1 MHVRKYEYSRINRN
15 VFNEKT
21 MATIAEKMAV
31 SLEELRKLQEQH
43 PCVVLQGTKEIGR
56 THLTRLLDNGWLQEV
71 MKGWYIA
78 ARPGAEGDTT
88 VWYTAFWHFIAKYA
102 GAKLGERWCLTAEQ
116 SLDLY
121 SGKTTVP
128 TQVIIKS
135 PNGSNNVQKLM
146 YGTSLLAYRSDIP
159 EQLYQE
165 PEYGLNLYPL
175 AEALVYATPRYFQT
189 EKIAARTCLAMVQD
203 AADILKVLARNGA
216 SRRAGRIAGAFRNIG
231 NNEMA
236 DSIVS
241 TMKGFGYDVREED
254 PFEEKS
260 RTPIVYE
267 VSPYVTRL
275 RLMWENMREKVIEL
289 FPEAPGRIDDVEGYL
304 KQVDE
309 KYSEDAYHSLS
320 IEGYK
325 VSPELIEKVRSGNW
339 QPEDEDKE
347 HKNALVARGYYQAF
361 QAVKKTISDVLQG
374 KNAGEAVKTDHST
387 WYIQMWMPFA
397 AVGIL
402 QREDLVGY
410 RTGQVYIRGSQHIP
424 LNSKAVRD
432 AMPVLF
438 ELLKNEPHPAARA
451 VLGHFFFVFIHP
463 YMDGNGRMGRFI
475 LNVMLASGGYN
486 WTVIPFERRL
496 EYMKALEK
504 ASVEGDISDFTKVI
518 ASLVR

>member
-1 MHVRKYEYSRINRN
+1 
-15 VFNEKT
+15 
-21 MATIAEKMAV
+21 
-31 SLEELRKLQEQH
+31 
-43 PCVVLQGTKEIGR
+43 
-56 THLTRLLDNGWLQEV
+56 
-71 MKGWYIA
+71 
-78 ARPGAEGDTT
+78 
-88 VWYTAFWHFIAKYA
+88 
-102 GAKLGERWCLTAEQ
+102 
-116 SLDLY
+116 
-121 SGKTTVP
+121 
-128 TQVIIKS
+128 
-135 PNGSNNVQKLM
+135 M

-175 AEALVYATPRYFQT
+175 AEALVYATPRYFQA
-189 EKIAARTCLAMVQD
+189 EKIAARTCLAMIQD
-203 AADILKVLARNGA
+203 AADILKVLTRNGA

-231 NNEMA
+231 NNDIA

-254 PFEEKS
+254 PFKEKLQ
-260 RTPIVYE
+260 TPVVYE

-289 FPEAPGRIDDVEGYL
+289 FPDAPGRIDDVEGYL
-304 KQVDE
+304 KRVDE

-486 WTVIPFERRL
+486 WTVIPVERRL

-518 ASLVR
+518 ASLVK